1 MKQRPFYL
9 QLSTLMALIT
19 LPLPALASDPT
30 GLMVI
35 FLPGLV
41 FIVVGTLAIS
51 YALTTTIQHYWLQF
65 ALRVFSVA
73 LVVSPMQVVGAN
85 YWWPNIIAFFFN
97 EHFNVLQALIHS
109 IIITAAIVLTWW
121 IVKNQPRI

>member
-1 MKQRPFYL
+1 
-9 QLSTLMALIT
+9 MALIS

-85 YWWPNIIAFFFN
+85 YWWPNIIAIFFN
-97 EHFNVLQALIHS
+97 EHFNILQALFHS
-109 IIITAAIVLTWW
+109 IIITAIAVFTWW
-121 IVKNQPRI
+121 IVKNQTRI